1 NNSKLKQSITSIMTD
16 SVELNQTVPFEW
28 DVLYTFDPYTSKLQI
43 EEIIGFKSNSIR
55 ENNINEGMVHLL
67 FVKDEKVV
75 ASILGYSENL
85 GYRIDFTDRV
95 SYSDNSIFNI
105 DKNNDVVILSLAK

>member
-1 NNSKLKQSITSIMTD
+1 
-16 SVELNQTVPFEW
+16 
-28 DVLYTFDPYTSKLQI
+28 
-43 EEIIGFKSNSIR
+43 
-55 ENNINEGMVHLL
+55 MVHLL

-75 ASILGYSENL
+75 ASILGYGENL
-85 GYRIDFTDRV
+85 GYRIDFIDKV